1 MDLNKT
7 NLINCARKCATADL
21 NYCNNTCPYRT
32 QGCSDQLLRDL
43 VTELENSYSEEDIDA
58 VCKAITLDVNYI
70 LLVPKQ
76 GHIKAKID
84 SAMNAKAERYAM
96 VSSHKEFYIMTNGE
110 LLDVVNLISLYEK
123 ETEIPAVSFTTIK
136 EHFAKEILVEIP
148 WENITYDMLLKH
160 GKKVKAIKLYRERN
174 GCSLSEG
181 LDAINAMMEK

>member
-58 VCKAITLDVNYI
+58 VCKAITLDVNYM
-70 LLVPKQ
+70 LASKQ

-84 SAMNAKAERYAM
+84 SAMNAKADRHAM
-96 VSSHKEFYIMTNGE
+96 MSSHKEFYIMTNGE
-110 LLDVVNLISLYEK
+110 LLDAGNLISLYEE
-123 ETEIPAVSFTTIK
+123 ETESPAVSFAAVK
-136 EHFAKEILVEIP
+136 EHFATEILVEIP
-148 WENITYDMLLKH
+148 WESITYEMLLKN